1 MKDGDGRR
9 LPATVRVGRIR
20 KPHGVRGEV
29 AVEVTSDTAERME
42 AGSELLVR
50 TAGGETRHLVVA
62 SSRPHKGVR
71 LVRFEGLDE
80 RGQVD
85 DLRSAWLEVERD
97 RVPPAPEGA
106 YYYYELEGCECRTS
120 DGFDLG
126 RVVEVIE
133 DGGGL
138 LLEVERPG
146 RRLLVPFV
154 SAYLERVDI
163 EAGVIVLDLPP
174 GMIETCT
181 STS

>member
-1 MKDGDGRR
+1 MKEEKGRR

-29 AVEVTSDTAERME
+29 SVEVTSDTAERME
-42 AGSELLVR
+42 VGSELLAR
-50 TAGGETRHLVVA
+50 TSDGGVRHLVVA
-62 SSRPHKGVR
+62 TSRPHKEVR
-71 LVRFEGLDE
+71 LVRFEGLDD
-80 RGQVD
+80 RGQVE

-97 RVPPAPEGA
+97 RVPPAPEDS
-106 YYYYELEGCECRTS
+106 YYYYELEGCECRTA
-120 DGFDLG
+120 DGVELG
-126 RVVEVIE
+126 HVVEVIE

-138 LLEVERPG
+138 LLEIERPG

-154 SAYLERVDI
+154 RSYLQRVDV
-163 EAGVIVLDLPP
+163 EAGVIVLELPP